1 MVALPETLR
10 GVAMSRRPLS
20 AVWIAVAFW
29 SATSLFVRAAHAD
42 PLVFMTWRLWFALP
56 PLALIVS
63 LRRRRDGHAVV
74 LRADGPSRSTWLLL
88 VVGAGAFFAAGAGT
102 TFVAIGKTR
111 LLDVT
116 LIGALQPV
124 VIIVIAVLFLGEQV
138 DARHAVYAA
147 IAIGGTAVVASA
159 SSGRGSWSLAGELI
173 AVASLFLNA
182 GWYLYG
188 RVLRDRYAIDPVAF
202 MLWVLAAAAVL
213 TTPVAVVAHGGL
225 AIGGKALLW
234 AAATMV
240 IGTSAHVL
248 LVWAHRYV
256 PASVSAPL
264 LLAESALVAIGAW
277 ICFGESLG
285 AVEVFGSVVVILALW
300 GMLRSPAVTQVEDE
314 IPDPAPAT

>member
-1 MVALPETLR
+1 MVALSESERAAAT
-10 GVAMSRRPLS
+10 SRRPHT
-20 AVWIAVAFW
+20 AIWIAVVFW

-42 PLVFMTWRLWFALP
+42 PLVFTTWRLWFALP
-56 PLALIVS
+56 PLALIVAV
-63 LRRRRDGHAVV
+63 RRRHHGEAVV
-74 LRADGPSRSTWLLL
+74 LRAEGPSRATWLLL
-88 VVGAGAFFAAGAGT
+88 VIGAGAFFAAGAAS

-124 VIIVIAVLFLGEQV
+124 VIIVVAVLFLGERV
-138 DARHAVYAA
+138 EARHVAYAA
-147 IAIGGTAVVASA
+147 VAVLGTGVVASA
-159 SSGRGSWSLAGELI
+159 SSGSGTWSLAGELV

-188 RVLRDRYAIDPVAF
+188 RVLRSRYAIDPVAF
-202 MLWVLAAAAVL
+202 MLWVLTAAAVL
-213 TTPVAVVAHGGL
+213 MTPVALVAHGGL
-225 AIGGKALLW
+225 RLPGEALLW

-240 IGTSAHVL
+240 IGTSAHIL

-264 LLAESALVAIGAW
+264 LLAESALVAVGAW
-277 ICFGESLG
+277 VFFGESLG
-285 AVEVFGSVVVILALW
+285 ALEILGALVVILALW
-300 GMLRSPAVTQVEDE
+300 GMLRSPAVTHVEDE